1 MLREDGFTRTQPG
14 GTAVTTST
22 VHTAPSDD
30 TDSAFERACRLI
42 ETELGGRRLVPESR
56 TWLDDLART
65 RRHKTAFITA
75 VWNTCFP
82 SGVVEACRV
91 VEAVY
96 PYLDPDGLC
105 TDAALTAAWNVL
117 EPDAHTW
124 PEQLQDERRR
134 FTGTCLSRALAEA
147 NTAVTDHD

>member
-1 MLREDGFTRTQPG
+1 M
-14 GTAVTTST
+14 TATTAQS
-22 VHTAPSDD
+22 APYDY
-30 TDSAFERACRLI
+30 TESAYARACRLI
-42 ETELGGRRLVPESR
+42 ETELGGRRLAPEPR

-96 PYLDPDGLC
+96 PYLDADGLC
-105 TDAALTAAWNVL
+105 TDAALTAAWNIL
-117 EPDAHTW
+117 EPDAGTW

-134 FTGTCLSRALAEA
+134 FTDKCVTRAVAEA
-147 NTAVTDHD
+147 NSAVADHA

>member
-1 MLREDGFTRTQPG
+1 M
-14 GTAVTTST
+14 TATTAHS
-22 VHTAPSDD
+22 ALSDD
-30 TDSAFERACRLI
+30 TESAYARACRLI
-42 ETELGGRRLVPESR
+42 ETELGGHRLVPEPR
-56 TWLDDLART
+56 TWLEGLART

-75 VWNTCFP
+75 VRDTCFP

-96 PYLDPDGLC
+96 PYLGPDGRC

-134 FTGTCLSRALAEA
+134 FTDNCVTRALAEA
-147 NTAVTDHD
+147 NTAVVEHA

>member
-1 MLREDGFTRTQPG
+1 M
-14 GTAVTTST
+14 TATTAQS
-22 VHTAPSDD
+22 APSDC
-30 TDSAFERACRLI
+30 TESAYARACRLI
-42 ETELGGRRLVPESR
+42 ETELGGRRLAPEPR

-96 PYLDPDGLC
+96 PYLDPEGLC
-105 TDAALTAAWNVL
+105 TDAALTAAWNIL
-117 EPDAHTW
+117 EPDAGTW
-124 PEQLQDERRR
+124 PEDLQDERRR
-134 FTGTCLSRALAEA
+134 FTDKCVTRALAEA
-147 NTAVTDHD
+147 NTAVTDHA

>member
-1 MLREDGFTRTQPG
+1 M
-14 GTAVTTST
+14 TTPT
-22 VHTAPSDD
+22 VHTTPSDD
-30 TDSAFERACRLI
+30 PDAVFAQACRLI
-42 ETELGGRRLVPESR
+42 ETELGGRRLPTEAR
-56 TWLDDLART
+56 TWLSDLART

-96 PYLDPDGLC
+96 PHLDAAGLC
-105 TDAALTAAWNVL
+105 TDAALTAAWNIL

-124 PEQLQDERRR
+124 PEQLRHEARRI
-134 FTGTCLSRALAEA
+134 TGKCLNRALAEA
-147 NTAVTDHD
+147 NTAVADHA